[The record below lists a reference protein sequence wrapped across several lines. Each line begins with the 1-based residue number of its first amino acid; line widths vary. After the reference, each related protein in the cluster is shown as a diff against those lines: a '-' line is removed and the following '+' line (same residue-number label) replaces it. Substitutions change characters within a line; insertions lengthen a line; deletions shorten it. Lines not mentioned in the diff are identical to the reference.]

1 MKTLIQFT
9 ATTLLLLAA
18 SLQAADHSDGPNV
31 KAEPAADISDYFIFP
46 RSNGDKEP
54 RVTIVMSVN
63 PNATA
68 DTLFSDA
75 INFRMRMRP
84 ISGFSKDPFVANV
97 VNQETR
103 IDCRFTGVPQ
113 QTMNCV
119 LSKMNKKGSW
129 KTITESQVLANSTG
143 GGKDGRFRL
152 YAGAAADQL
161 FSDRA
166 RVRMPVWRNE
176 GFNEGEWADSG
187 LNSQAGKNVLSIVV
201 DLDLHHF
208 FGKKAALFASVSET
222 ALISQYQL
230 KGENKE
236 TLQQID
242 RMGRVETTVFIV
254 RDDKIKDQWNSA
266 DTFNTDPKLIPTF
279 RKEVEKGLVRLDKFE
294 LSLTGENVIDWGIPN
309 PWTDLILNDFLI
321 VDLAHN
327 PDGSY
332 GVAPS
337 TTANGYLHIERN
349 QYSGNNEHSIGGRVI
364 NENVITTMLTY
375 LINGLHR
382 PTPSRGVGV
391 QSPARPAIDGF
402 PFVAPPFK

>member
-1 MKTLIQFT
+1 MKTLVKL
-9 ATTLLLLAA
+9 TTYTLMLACA
-18 SLQAADHSDGPNV
+18 WVHAADHSDGPNV

-46 RSNGDKEP
+46 RSNGDMEP
-54 RVTIVMSVN
+54 RVTLVLSVN
-63 PNATA
+63 PNATF

-84 ISGFSKDPFVANV
+84 ISSFSKNPFVANV
-97 VNQETR
+97 LNQETR

-113 QTMNCV
+113 QTMNCA
-119 LSKMNKKGSW
+119 LSKMNKKGNW
-129 KTITESQVLANSTG
+129 KTITKSSVLANSTG
-143 GGKDGRFRL
+143 GGKDNRFRL

-166 RVRMPVWRNE
+166 RVRMPVWRDE
-176 GFNEGEWADSG
+176 GFNEGEWAYSG

-208 FGKKAALFASVSET
+208 FGKEAALFASVSET
-222 ALISQYQL
+222 ALISQYQH
-230 KGENKE
+230 KGKNTE
-236 TLQQID
+236 TLKQID

-254 RDDKIKDQWNSA
+254 RNDKIKDQWNSA
-266 DTFNTDPKLIPTF
+266 DTFNTDPKLLPSF
-279 RKEVEKGLVRLDKFE
+279 RQEVEKGLVRLDRFE
-294 LSLTGENVIDWGIPN
+294 LSLTDQNVIDWGIPN
-309 PWTDLILNDFLI
+309 PWTELILNDFLI

-327 PDGSY
+327 PDGTY

-337 TTANGYLHIERN
+337 TTADGYLHIEKN
-349 QYSGNNEHSIGGRVI
+349 QYLGNNMHSIGGRVI

>member
-1 MKTLIQFT
+1 MKTLIKLIITSLLITT
-9 ATTLLLLAA
+9 AHIK
-18 SLQAADHSDGPNV
+18 AADHADGPNV

-46 RSNGDKEP
+46 RANGDMEP
-54 RVTIVMSVN
+54 RVTLVLSVN
-63 PNATA
+63 PNATS

-84 ISGFSKDPFVANV
+84 ISGFSKKPFVANV
-97 VNQETR
+97 VNEETR
-103 IDCRFTGVPQ
+103 IDCRFEGVPQ
-113 QTMNCV
+113 QTMTCK
-119 LSKMNKKGSW
+119 LTQMNKKGRW
-129 KTITESQVLANSTG
+129 KNVTESSVIVNETG
-143 GGKDGRFRL
+143 GGSDGRFRL
-152 YAGAAADQL
+152 WAGAAADQL

-176 GFNEGEWADSG
+176 GFNEGEWANSG

-208 FGKKAALFASVSET
+208 FGKKAALFASVGET
-222 ALISQYQL
+222 ALISESSNGKENL
-230 KGENKE
+230 K
-236 TLQQID
+236 QID

-266 DTFNTDPKLIPTF
+266 DTFNLNPKLIPGF
-279 RKEVEKGLVRLDKFE
+279 RAEVEKGLVRLDKFE
-294 LSLTGENVIDWGIPN
+294 LSLTGENVIDWGTPN
-309 PWTDLILNDFLI
+309 PWTELILHDFLI

-337 TTANGYLHIERN
+337 TTANGYLHIEKH
-349 QYSGNNEHSIGGRVI
+349 QYLGNNKHSIGGRVI

-375 LINGLHR
+375 LINGLER

-391 QSPARPAIDGF
+391 QSPARPATDGF